1 MEVPSMTCT
10 LPDDLV
16 DQLCPMPEAPPGCI
30 GLDAALGRRLATAK
44 ARLDRMEREV
54 VSRDLSALA
63 MARVEFALAARAL
76 ADDLIARG
84 LHTSG
89 ESD

>member
-1 MEVPSMTCT
+1 MEVSRMSSALT
-10 LPDDLV
+10 DDLV
-16 DQLCPMPEAPPGCI
+16 DQLFPIPEAPPGCV

-84 LHTSG
+84 LHAPG

>member
-1 MEVPSMTCT
+1 MEVSRMSCEPS
-10 LPDDLV
+10 DDLV
-16 DQLCPMPEAPPGCI
+16 EQQFPMPDAPPACT
-30 GLDAALGRRLATAK
+30 GLDAALERRLARAK
-44 ARLDRMEREV
+44 ARLDRMEREA

-84 LHTSG
+84 LHVPG